1 MEQKEERK
9 EIASQKELEYK
20 KFVLQAMYER
30 GQISLYQ
37 RLAMELALEE
47 GE

>member
-1 MEQKEERK
+1 ME
-9 EIASQKELEYK
+9 SQKEMDRIASERRLEYER
-20 KFVLQAMYER
+20 FVLQAMYER

-37 RLAMELALEE
+37 RLAMELALE